1 MGRLRFSFALL
12 TMPVMNR
19 PRGLGL
25 TATLMAVC
33 SAFDWTIPNYANIPH
48 PLRVLAIDVVL
59 IGIEYVFIWFYWM
72 GKNWAR
78 TAVLIFSV
86 FQIFGLRMWNTASP
100 SASYATTPVHVLLIA
115 KALLSVAL
123 SYWLNTRPAVEFFKR
138 NKPVSTPS
146 ASS

>member
-33 SAFDWTIPNYANIPH
+33 SAFDWTIPNYANILH

-115 KALLSVAL
+115 K
-123 SYWLNTRPAVEFFKR
+123 WPCRIG
-138 NKPVSTPS
+138 
-146 ASS
+146 